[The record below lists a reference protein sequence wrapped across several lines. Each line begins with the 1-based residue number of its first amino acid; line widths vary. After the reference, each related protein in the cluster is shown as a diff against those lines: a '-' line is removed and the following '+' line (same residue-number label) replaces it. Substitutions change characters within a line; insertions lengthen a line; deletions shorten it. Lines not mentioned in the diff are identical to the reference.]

1 MSDQRDGIVI
11 TALADRPDLEP
22 AMWRMPDSWPEFMG
36 HDDTAA
42 AYFGRV
48 PSTFGHLCLVAL
60 DGDEVVAR
68 AFAAPFGLHGHRGGE
83 LPPGGWDRVLLWA
96 FRDHENGTRT
106 DTVSALEIAV
116 RPDHLGRGLSHRML
130 AAMRAAAAKAGYAEL
145 VAPVRP
151 NEKHRDPHEPATAY
165 VARTRDDGLPVD
177 AWLRTH
183 VRAGATIHGVAPRS
197 MVVAGSL
204 GQWREWTGLP
214 FDTTGEVVVPL
225 ALVPVVCDVAHD
237 YAVYV
242 EPNVW
247 VRHRL

>member
-1 MSDQRDGIVI
+1 VPRR
-11 TALADRPDLEP
+11 A
-22 AMWRMPDSWPEFMG
+22 
-36 HDDTAA
+36 
-42 AYFGRV
+42 GRRRGRRARV
-48 PSTFGHLCLVAL
+48 R
-60 DGDEVVAR
+60 R
-68 AFAAPFGLHGHRGGE
+68 AFELHGHRGGE

-116 RPDHLGRGLSHRML
+116 RS
-130 AAMRAAAAKAGYAEL
+130 
-145 VAPVRP
+145 
-151 NEKHRDPHEPATAY
+151 NEKHRDPHEPSTAY
-165 VARTRDDGLPVD
+165 IARTRDDGLPVD

>member
-1 MSDQRDGIVI
+1 MSDVRI
-11 TALADRPDLEP
+11 TSVAERPELHGP
-22 AMWRMPDSWPEFMG
+22 LWRMPDTWPEFMG

-42 AYFGRV
+42 AFFGRV
-48 PSTFGHLCLVAL
+48 PSTFPDLSLVAT
-60 DGDEVVAR
+60 DGGEVVAR
-68 AFAAPFGLHGHRGGE
+68 AFAAPFELHGHREGE

-116 RPDHLGRGLSHRML
+116 RPDHLGQGLSHRML
-130 AAMRAAAAKAGYAEL
+130 AALRKAAAEAGYAEL

-151 NEKHRDPHEPATAY
+151 NEKHHDPHETAAAY
-165 VARTRDDGLPVD
+165 IRRTRDDGLPVD

-197 MVVAGSL
+197 MVIAGSL
-204 GQWREWTGLP
+204 AQWREWTGLS
-214 FDTTGEVVVPL
+214 FDTSGEVVVPL
-225 ALVPVVCDVAHD
+225 ALVPVVCDLDHD